1 MKISKYAIL
10 GFNLFILVKAVLF
23 FLLLTAR
30 VNFEL
35 NGFAVVDNQVFVGLS
50 NRIEISEND
59 VTVSKISINQSPAT
73 GSYIFA
79 LEENQIS
86 IYESMRKDT
95 FDLQGNLLDTQQYD
109 DTSVYNAKNK
119 TKREYVDENSVTYQ
133 QKSLFGFYYIQNTQ
147 TKNVIFH
154 MPIFDYVIK
163 ALWSTSNVA
172 FVVMILCF
180 LIKAFQYQKETH
192 GTLFGFRKDK
202 RFTIKIT

>member
-73 GSYIFA
+73 GS
-79 LEENQIS
+79 
-86 IYESMRKDT
+86 
-95 FDLQGNLLDTQQYD
+95 
-109 DTSVYNAKNK
+109 
-119 TKREYVDENSVTYQ
+119 
-133 QKSLFGFYYIQNTQ
+133 
-147 TKNVIFH
+147 
-154 MPIFDYVIK
+154 
-163 ALWSTSNVA
+163 
-172 FVVMILCF
+172 
-180 LIKAFQYQKETH
+180 
-192 GTLFGFRKDK
+192 
-202 RFTIKIT
+202 